1 MVSLVFLLTAFV
13 AGLIS
18 TVAVVLHVKKKN
30 RSERPN
36 INGLK
41 LQKSNYG
48 TMANSAGT
56 SVNTESLESSAI
68 IAPLGQV
75 PSAGTWEH
83 DLTGNYLSR
92 FVVLILFL
100 LFSCLVV
107 STVTTVTNKMLI
119 SGYSCGVLA
128 TGG

>member
-1 MVSLVFLLTAFV
+1 MSLVFLLTAFTT
-13 AGLIS
+13 GLIS
-18 TVAVVLHVKKKN
+18 TIVVVLDVKNKN
-30 RSERPN
+30 KSKRRN
-36 INGLK
+36 NNGLK

-48 TMANSAGT
+48 TMANPNSGDT
-56 SVNTESLESSAI
+56 NVSVNTQSLESSTI

-75 PSAGTWEH
+75 PRAGTWEH

-107 STVTTVTNKMLI
+107 SSVSLVTWCPYL
-119 SGYSCGVLA
+119 Y
-128 TGG
+128 